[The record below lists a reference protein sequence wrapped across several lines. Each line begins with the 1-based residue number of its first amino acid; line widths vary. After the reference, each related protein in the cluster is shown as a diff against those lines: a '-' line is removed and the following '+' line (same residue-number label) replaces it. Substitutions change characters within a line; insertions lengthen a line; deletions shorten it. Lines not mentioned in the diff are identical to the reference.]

1 MLKLADGDS
10 AGAMES
16 IREAARLGL
25 PGHLLAGEPML
36 TPLRDKHGFLAL
48 AED

>member
-1 MLKLADGDS
+1 
-10 AGAMES
+10 MES

-25 PGHLLAGEPML
+25 PGHILAGEPML
-36 TPLRDKHGFLAL
+36 IPLRDQEGFLAL